1 MFVDPDFADFSQ
13 EIGLASLGASD
24 EDIKRLSTCY
34 WHSVEFG
41 LVRQRVHR
49 AGDAPGLDDA
59 TATTVKAYGAGLLS
73 SFGELA
79 HGCKGGYFPILSEL
93 NATAAAAASE
103 QAASA
108 ATSTARRTAADMYAG
123 AKEASAVTDPNAV
136 NKTQKY
142 HEDGTLKPTLLPWD
156 PSVACTTAYPITTYQ
171 PLYFVAES
179 ISDAKL
185 KMRAFCESL
194 QKPFHARYNPLT
206 NTIWVDRAVKT
217 HKSS

>member
-41 LVRQRVHR
+41 LVRQRVR
-49 AGDAPGLDDA
+49 KDTDAPGLDDA
-59 TATTVKAYGAGLLS
+59 SATTVKAYGAGLLS
-73 SFGELA
+73 SFGELE
-79 HGCKGGYFPILSEL
+79 HGCKGAFFPPLGAQQVTD
-93 NATAAAAASE
+93 AT
-103 QAASA
+103 
-108 ATSTARRTAADMYAG
+108 TNPVTRKTAADMYAG
-123 AKEASAVTDPNAV
+123 AVEATRTPAQAERF
-136 NKTQKY
+136 
-142 HEDGTLKPTLLPWD
+142 HADGTPKPTLLPWD
-156 PSVACTTAYPITTYQ
+156 PSVACTTGYPITTYQ

-179 ISDAKL
+179 LPDAKL

-217 HKSS
+217 TK